1 MPCGFC
7 LNGNVQHRL
16 LWMVSVSVYIFWGPK
31 EKILMC
37 IFFGPKGNILMY
49 IFLGA
54 ERKYF
59 SVYIFWG
66 PKGNI
71 LMYIFLGAE
80 RKYFSVYIFWGPKG
94 NISVYMFSG
103 AERKDF
109 IPRKR
114 ASHGFLIRQEKKK
127 RFWSDKV
134 PCNFSPW
141 KRGQV
146 RLTRCEWRRANFA
159 IILVFPLQHIAD

>member
-16 LWMVSVSVYIFWGPK
+16 LWMVSVSVCIFWGPK

-66 PKGNI
+66 
-71 LMYIFLGAE
+71 AE
-80 RKYFSVYIFWGPKG
+80 RKYFSVYVFWGGKERFH
-94 NISVYMFSG
+94 SAEESFSWFPYSPG
-103 AERKDF
+103 
-109 IPRKR
+109 
-114 ASHGFLIRQEKKK
+114 KKK
-127 RFWSDKV
+127 KILKWQGSLQFQPMKKGTSPFDSLWMKARKF
-134 PCNFSPW
+134 CNDFSISFATYC
-141 KRGQV
+141 
-146 RLTRCEWRRANFA
+146 RLA
-159 IILVFPLQHIAD
+159 P

>member
-16 LWMVSVSVYIFWGPK
+16 LWMVSVSVCIFWGPK

-37 IFFGPKGNILMY
+37 IFF
-49 IFLGA
+49 
-54 ERKYF
+54 
-59 SVYIFWG
+59 G

-127 RFWSDKV
+127 KILKWQGSLQFQPMKKGTSPFDSLWMKARKF
-134 PCNFSPW
+134 CNDFSISFATYC
-141 KRGQV
+141 
-146 RLTRCEWRRANFA
+146 RLA
-159 IILVFPLQHIAD
+159 P

>member
-37 IFFGPKGNILMY
+37 IFFGPKGNILVY
-49 IFLGA
+49 IFFGGRKEIFQCIYFWGA
-54 ERKYF
+54 ERKILA
-59 SVYIFWG
+59 YI
-66 PKGNI
+66 
-71 LMYIFLGAE
+71 
-80 RKYFSVYIFWGPKG
+80 
-94 NISVYMFSG
+94 FSG

-127 RFWSDKV
+127 KILKWQGSLQFQPMKKGTSPFDSLWMKARKF
-134 PCNFSPW
+134 CNNFSISFATYC
-141 KRGQV
+141 
-146 RLTRCEWRRANFA
+146 RLA
-159 IILVFPLQHIAD
+159 P

>member
-54 ERKYF
+54 ERQYF

-71 LMYIFLGAE
+71 LMYIFLGG
-80 RKYFSVYIFWGPKG
+80 RKEDFSVYIFWGGKERFH
-94 NISVYMFSG
+94 SAEESFSWFPYSPG
-103 AERKDF
+103 
-109 IPRKR
+109 
-114 ASHGFLIRQEKKK
+114 KKK
-127 RFWSDKV
+127 ILKWQGSLQFQPMKKGTSPFDTLWMKARKF
-134 PCNFSPW
+134 CNNFSISFATY
-141 KRGQV
+141 R
-146 RLTRCEWRRANFA
+146 RLA
-159 IILVFPLQHIAD
+159 P

>member
-37 IFFGPKGNILMY
+37 IFFGPKGNIL
-49 IFLGA
+49 I
-54 ERKYF
+54 
-59 SVYIFWG
+59 
-66 PKGNI
+66 
-71 LMYIFLGAE
+71 YIFLGAE

-103 AERKDF
+103 GRNERFHSAEESF
-109 IPRKR
+109 SWFPY
-114 ASHGFLIRQEKKK
+114 SPGKKK
-127 RFWSDKV
+127 KILKWQGSLQFQPMKKGTSPFDSLWMKARKF
-134 PCNFSPW
+134 CNNFSISFATYC
-141 KRGQV
+141 
-146 RLTRCEWRRANFA
+146 RLA
-159 IILVFPLQHIAD
+159 P

>member
-66 PKGNI
+66 GRKEI
-71 LMYIFLGAE
+71 FQCICFLG
-80 RKYFSVYIFWGPKG
+80 RKGK
-94 NISVYMFSG
+94 ISFRGRELLMVSLF
-103 AERKDF
+103 AR
-109 IPRKR
+109 
-114 ASHGFLIRQEKKK
+114 KKK

-159 IILVFPLQHIAD
+159 MILVFPLQHIAD

>member
-16 LWMVSVSVYIFWGPK
+16 LWMVSVSVCIFWGPK

-37 IFFGPKGNILMY
+37 IFF
-49 IFLGA
+49 
-54 ERKYF
+54 
-59 SVYIFWG
+59 G

-159 IILVFPLQHIAD
+159 MILVFPLQHIAD

>member
-71 LMYIFLGAE
+71 
-80 RKYFSVYIFWGPKG
+80 
-94 NISVYMFSG
+94 SVYMFSG

-127 RFWSDKV
+127 ILKWQGSLQFQPMKKGTSPFDSLWMKARKF
-134 PCNFSPW
+134 CNDFSISFATYC
-141 KRGQV
+141 
-146 RLTRCEWRRANFA
+146 RLA
-159 IILVFPLQHIAD
+159 P

>member
-1 MPCGFC
+1 MPCGSC

-16 LWMVSVSVYIFWGPK
+16 LWMVSVSVHIFWGPK

-66 PKGNI
+66 
-71 LMYIFLGAE
+71 AE
-80 RKYFSVYIFWGPKG
+80 RKYFSVYFFWGGKERFH
-94 NISVYMFSG
+94 SAEESFSWFPYSPG
-103 AERKDF
+103 
-109 IPRKR
+109 
-114 ASHGFLIRQEKKK
+114 KKK

-159 IILVFPLQHIAD
+159 MILVFPLQHIAD

>member
-1 MPCGFC
+1 
-7 LNGNVQHRL
+7 
-16 LWMVSVSVYIFWGPK
+16 MVSVSVYIFWGPK

-71 LMYIFLGAE
+71 SFRGRELLMVSLFA
-80 RKYFSVYIFWGPKG
+80 R
-94 NISVYMFSG
+94 
-103 AERKDF
+103 
-109 IPRKR
+109 
-114 ASHGFLIRQEKKK
+114 KKK
-127 RFWSDKV
+127 KDSEVTRFPAISAHEKGDKSV
-134 PCNFSPW
+134 
-141 KRGQV
+141 
-146 RLTRCEWRRANFA
+146 
-159 IILVFPLQHIAD
+159 

>member
-1 MPCGFC
+1 
-7 LNGNVQHRL
+7 
-16 LWMVSVSVYIFWGPK
+16 MVSVSVHIFWGPK

-59 SVYIFWG
+59 SVC
-66 PKGNI
+66 
-71 LMYIFLGAE
+71 
-80 RKYFSVYIFWGPKG
+80 IFWGPKG

-127 RFWSDKV
+127 DSEVTRF
-134 PCNFSPW
+134 P
-141 KRGQV
+141 
-146 RLTRCEWRRANFA
+146 A
-159 IILVFPLQHIAD
+159 ISAHEKGNKSV

>member
-71 LMYIFLGAE
+71 
-80 RKYFSVYIFWGPKG
+80 
-94 NISVYMFSG
+94 SVYMFSG

-127 RFWSDKV
+127 KILKWQGSLQFQPMKKGTSPFDSLWMKARKF
-134 PCNFSPW
+134 CNDFSISFATYC
-141 KRGQV
+141 
-146 RLTRCEWRRANFA
+146 RLA
-159 IILVFPLQHIAD
+159 P